1 MDLLALAS
9 CAGEVGAL
17 KTSGELLLWSLVSLF
32 LLCISRCSYIDKG
45 VADSLSKGQCEVCRL
60 W

>member
-17 KTSGELLLWSLVSLF
+17 KMSGEFLLWSLVSLF
-32 LLCISRCSYIDKG
+32 LLCISRCSYIDKWE
-45 VADSLSKGQCEVCRL
+45 ADSLSKGSASM
-60 W
+60 